1 MDLSFC
7 GYKKIIFEYLVVCV
21 SCFFREMQCLGLVFD
36 ADGWGILF
44 NRRPLLE
51 GYIE

>member
-1 MDLSFC
+1 
-7 GYKKIIFEYLVVCV
+7 
-21 SCFFREMQCLGLVFD
+21 MQYLGLVFD